1 MEEHFTP
8 LPQNPDT
15 TTVVN
20 QPNNSKQIFIIV
32 GVFLLLIL
40 AGIILSTRST
50 KEKTPEAVLPTI
62 SVKRTPTTVPTLIPY
77 PTLGSMRLSTKDGAA
92 SYSVNSPV
100 VIVLKATSDGKN
112 IVSYDGIVSYD
123 KQGFVYKNATSNI
136 ADFSVVP
143 FDRGNYVAVSGI
155 KSTVDNNMP
164 VWSDT
169 TLAEIEF
176 MATKAGTYSFSLDPK
191 GNDTSKLVDDM
202 GQPVYPESSQLQ
214 LEIR

>member
-15 TTVVN
+15 TPVLN
-20 QPNNSKQIFIIV
+20 QHKSSKQIFIIV

-40 AGIILSTRST
+40 AGIILSTRVK
-50 KEKTPEAVLPTI
+50 KENMPEVVLPTI
-62 SVKRTPTTVPTLIPY
+62 AVKRAPTTVPTLIPY

-112 IVSYDGIVSYD
+112 IIGYDGIISYNKEGFTYKSAVS
-123 KQGFVYKNATSNI
+123 KIT
-136 ADFSVVP
+136 DFSVVP
-143 FDRGNYVAVSGI
+143 FDRETYVAVSGI

-176 MATKAGTYSFSLDPK
+176 MATKAGMYSFSLDPR
-191 GNDTSKLVDDM
+191 GNDTSKLVDDV
-202 GQPVYPESSQLQ
+202 GQPVYPKSIQLQ